1 MKGIVGLFNKTSFV
15 LGGLLCITAID
26 GWFQAACVGVGIA
39 LLGIVKFDYSQSIAH
54 RALWSLT
61 EIHQKLAGIRRSIDR
76 EWQPA
81 GGYENEAKR
90 VILAEIHDLTP
101 SHVHEI
107 INGIQPKDDK

>member
-1 MKGIVGLFNKTSFV
+1 MKGIVGLLNKSSFV

-26 GWFQAACVGVGIA
+26 NLFQGICIGVGIA
-39 LLGIVKFDYSQSIAH
+39 LLGFIKFDYSKSLAH

-61 EIHQKLAGIRRSIDR
+61 EIHQKLSGIHRSIER
-76 EWQPA
+76 EWQSA

-101 SHVHEI
+101 THVHTILNEMHKK
-107 INGIQPKDDK
+107 GEK

>member
-1 MKGIVGLFNKTSFV
+1 MKGIVGLLNKSSFV

-39 LLGIVKFDYSQSIAH
+39 LLGFLKFDYSKSIAH

-61 EIHQKLAGIRRSIDR
+61 EIHQKLIGIQRSIER

-81 GGYENEAKR
+81 GGYESEAKR

-101 SHVHEI
+101 EHVHQI
-107 INGIQPKDDK
+107 INETQQKGDK